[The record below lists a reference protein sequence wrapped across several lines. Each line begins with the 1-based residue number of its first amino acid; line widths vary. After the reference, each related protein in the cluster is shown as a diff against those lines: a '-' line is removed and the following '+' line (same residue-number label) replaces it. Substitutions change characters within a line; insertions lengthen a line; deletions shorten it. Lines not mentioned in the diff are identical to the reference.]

1 MAINEKNLILATS
14 ARKRTIQWPTYFV
27 DNISDEIKSQ
37 MKSEIIKTGI
47 VFGREDNGLS
57 NEELQKCHYHLIIP
71 ASEEYSSL
79 NLSHA
84 LQIAPLKY
92 ERSFLMMKLIR

>member
-1 MAINEKNLILATS
+1 MLEKNYTVANL
-14 ARKRTIQWPTYFV
+14 FC

-47 VFGREDNGLS
+47 VFGEDNGLS

-71 ASEEYSSL
+71 ASEEYRL
-79 NLSHA
+79 
-84 LQIAPLKY
+84 
-92 ERSFLMMKLIR
+92 